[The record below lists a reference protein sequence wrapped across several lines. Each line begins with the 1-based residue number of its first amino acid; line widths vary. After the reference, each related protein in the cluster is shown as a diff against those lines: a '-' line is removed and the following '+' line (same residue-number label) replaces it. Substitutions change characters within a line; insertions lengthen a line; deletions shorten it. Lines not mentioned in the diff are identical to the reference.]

1 MMIFKKAIPRRTFL
15 RGIGAAMALPLLDSM
30 TPAFAGALDTAAKP
44 GTRLAYVYVPN
55 GIMMDHWTPPAEG
68 KLGGELPS
76 VLKKLEA
83 FRDQSIIISGLD
95 GGPIIEGMGGGHPRA
110 TAMWLTGVD
119 PKKSDHDVQTGVSVD
134 QVAARELGKQTQI
147 TSLELGIENAA
158 ELVGA
163 ISGYAAAYVN
173 TIAWRTPTTPLP
185 VEHQPRAVFE
195 RLFGDGD
202 ATDPA
207 AVKARLQENRSLLD
221 SVTRD
226 VNRLFNDIGP
236 NDRLKLTQ
244 YLDAI
249 RDIER
254 RIQMAEQSSTKDT
267 PRMDRPVGIPAYD
280 EHVKLMFDLWT
291 LAWQTDLTRVVTFM
305 MAREKSDLTY
315 PQIGINESHHSLSH
329 NRGLQER
336 MDLTAK
342 INEHHAGLLAYGLE
356 RLRSTP
362 DGDGSLLDH
371 SVIVYGS
378 GLGDGDLHTQQAMP
392 TLVVGGGSGK
402 LKNRGRHIVAAK
414 YTPFTN
420 LHRTVLDVVGTPID
434 KLGDSTAMLDLS

>member
-1 MMIFKKAIPRRTFL
+1 MIFKKAIPRRTFL
-15 RGIGAAMALPLLDSM
+15 QGVSATLALPLLDAM
-30 TPAFAGALDTAAKP
+30 TPAFAAGALDTAGKP

-55 GIMMDHWTPPAEG
+55 GIMMDHWTPASTG
-68 KLGGELPS
+68 ALGELPP
-76 VLKKLEA
+76 VLDQLRA
-83 FRDQSIIISGLD
+83 FKDQFLVLSGMD

-119 PKKSDHDVQTGVSVD
+119 PKKSDHEVQTGISVD
-134 QVAARELGKQTQI
+134 QVAARELGKHTQL

-195 RLFGDGD
+195 RLFGDGES
-202 ATDPA
+202 ASA
-207 AVKARLQENRSLLD
+207 ADRLARIRENRSLLD
-221 SVTRD
+221 SLTRD
-226 VNRLFNDIGP
+226 VHRLLSDLGP
-236 NDRLKLTQ
+236 SDQQKLAQ

-254 RIQMAEQSSTKDT
+254 RIQMAEQSSTKEM
-267 PRMDRPVGIPAYD
+267 PQFERPVGIPPYD
-280 EHVKLMFDLWT
+280 EHVKLMLDLWV

-315 PQIGINESHHSLSH
+315 PQIGINESHHALSH
-329 NRGLQER
+329 NRGMQER

-342 INEHHAGLLAYGLE
+342 INVHHAKLFSYLLE
-356 RLRSTP
+356 RLRSTA
-362 DGDGSLLDH
+362 DGEGSLLDH
-371 SVIVYGS
+371 SLIVYGS

-392 TLVVGGGSGK
+392 VLLAGGGSGQ
-402 LKNRGRHIVAAK
+402 LKNRGRHIVVPKA
-414 YTPFTN
+414 TPFAN
-420 LHRTVLDVVGTPID
+420 LHRSLLGMVGTPIET
-434 KLGDSTAMLDLS
+434 LGDSTGTVDLS

>member
-15 RGIGAAMALPLLDSM
+15 RGLGATLALPVMDAM
-30 TPAFAGALDTAAKP
+30 VPAFAGTLDTAGKP
-44 GTRLAYVYVPN
+44 VTRLAYVYVPN
-55 GIMMDHWTPPAEG
+55 GIMMDQWTPSNVGAITEM
-68 KLGGELPS
+68 PS

-83 FRDQSIIISGLD
+83 FKDQFTVVSGLD

-119 PKKSDHDVQTGVSVD
+119 PKKSDHDVETGISVD
-134 QVAARELGKQTQI
+134 QVAAREFGKQTQLA
-147 TSLELGIENAA
+147 SLELGIENAA

-173 TIAWRTPTTPLP
+173 TIAWKTPTTPLP

-202 ATDPA
+202 TTDPVSA
-207 AVKARLQENRSLLD
+207 LARIQENRSLLD
-221 SVTRD
+221 SVSRD
-226 VNRLFNDIGP
+226 VNRLLGDLGP
-236 NDRLKLTQ
+236 NDQLKLTQ

-254 RIQMAEQSSTKDT
+254 RIQMAEQSTVKEM

-280 EHVKLMFDLWT
+280 DHAKLMFDLWA

-336 MDLTAK
+336 MDLTAQ
-342 INEHHAGLLAYGLE
+342 INAHQAGLFAYGLE

-378 GLGDGDLHTQQAMP
+378 GMGDGDLHTQQALP

-402 LKNRGRHIVAAK
+402 LKNRGRHIVVAK
-414 YTPFTN
+414 NTPFAN
-420 LHRTVLDVVGTPID
+420 LHRTLLDVVGTPID
-434 KLGDSTAMLDLS
+434 TLGDSKGTVDLS